1 MYYKDDRRR
10 AMLSIRLSPEVEKRL
25 DTLAKETHRPK
36 SFYVREA
43 IERSLEQI
51 EDIYL
56 AEKRLEDIRAGK
68 SRVKSLAEVERDLGL
83 AD

>member
-1 MYYKDDRRR
+1 
-10 AMLSIRLSPEVEKRL
+10 MLSIRLSPEMEKRL
-25 DTLAKETHRPK
+25 DTLAKETRRPK

-43 IERSLEQI
+43 IERSLEQL

-68 SRVKSLAEVERDLGL
+68 SRVKSLAEVERELGL

>member
-1 MYYKDDRRR
+1 
-10 AMLSIRLSPEVEKRL
+10 MLSVRLSPDMEQRL
-25 DTLAKETHRPK
+25 KTLAKETDRPK

-43 IERSLEQI
+43 IERSLDDI

-56 AEKRLEDIRAGK
+56 AEKRLEDLRAGK
-68 SRVKSLAEVERDLGL
+68 SQIHSLAEVEHDLGL